1 MEPLITATVALG
13 SIVATKAL
21 EKTGEK
27 VGEALFEKTN
37 KFLSSLKKKS
47 PDTVTAIEKAPEQ
60 PLDYG
65 QVVLEVEAVAKEN
78 PEFAQILESLVTT
91 IQAERLP
98 NLEPILQEIA
108 QTLKSHPSTSE
119 TFNIEKVVNFAKGNI
134 RIETQTINL

>member
-1 MEPLITATVALG
+1 METLIAAIVTVG
-13 SIVATKAL
+13 SIVATKTL

-27 VGEALFEKTN
+27 AGEALFEKTKN
-37 KFLSSLKKKS
+37 FLSLLKKQS

-65 QVVLEVEAVAKEN
+65 QAVLEVKAAAREN
-78 PEFAQILESLVTT
+78 PEVAQMMESLVTT
-91 IQAERLP
+91 IQAEKLP

-108 QTLKSHPSTSE
+108 QALKSHPATSE

-134 RIETQTINL
+134 SIDTQTINF